1 MIVKLA
7 KKEDQPF
14 MKTDILYNLSNASRA
29 LGVALKSIK
38 KLAVWWKV
46 VWVYVEGQR
55 PRIVSKKLFFQ
66 AFIAA
71 RKAAA
76 QGAKVEPLPLVGGVR
91 VTSKNSNQSH
101 FLKTTQ
107 KALICDC
114 QDYQSQVK
122 TFGKGCCKH
131 GYAYLSTLGF
141 KSLSDYVF
149 VQQAF

>member
-1 MIVKLA
+1 VKADLL
-7 KKEDQPF
+7 F
-14 MKTDILYNLSNASRA
+14 NLSNAARA
-29 LGVALKSIK
+29 LNVALKSIK
-38 KLAVWWKV
+38 KISVWFKV
-46 VWVYVEGQR
+46 VWVHIEGHR
-55 PRIVSKKLFFQ
+55 PTIVSKKLFFS

-76 QGAKVEPLPLVGGVR
+76 QGAKVEPVVLAGGVR

-114 QDYQSQVK
+114 QDYKAQINQ
-122 TFGKGCCKH
+122 FGRACCKH
-131 GYAYLSTLGF
+131 GYAYLATLGF

-149 VQQAF
+149 VQEAF